1 MPHHVGIIMDGNRR
15 WARAKGL
22 SGIGRGHERG
32 AAHLEDFLGWC
43 EQLRIDNVTVFA
55 CSTENLARRSSEE
68 VAALMDVIGRAAAQS
83 LEKRRQEWRLHV
95 VGRLDLLPHGTVEA
109 LRRATEASQACR
121 TGRNLCVA
129 IGYGGRQEIVEA
141 VRRLLRGSAST
152 GIGLAEVARMLTDE
166 DIRRNL
172 DTGFA
177 PDLDLIVRTSGE
189 RRVSNFLLWQ
199 SVRARLYFCNA
210 YWPAF
215 REVDFLRVLRS
226 YAKTADQ
233 LRPKSASPG

>member
-1 MPHHVGIIMDGNRR
+1 MPRHVGIIMDGNRR

-22 SGIGRGHERG
+22 SEIGRGHEHG

-55 CSTENLARRSSEE
+55 CSTENLARRPSEE
-68 VAALMDVIGRAAAQS
+68 VATLMDVIGRAAAQS
-83 LEKRRQEWRLHV
+83 FEKGRQAWRLHLA
-95 VGRLDLLPHGTVEA
+95 GQLDLLPPDTVKA
-109 LRRATEASQACR
+109 LRRAIEASQACC
-121 TGRNLCVA
+121 TGRNLCLA
-129 IGYGGRQEIVEA
+129 IGYGGRQEIVES
-141 VRRLLRGSAST
+141 VRRLLRGSASA
-152 GIGLAEVARMLTDE
+152 GIDLAEVARMLTDE

-177 PDLDLIVRTSGE
+177 PDLDLVLRTSGE

-199 SVRARLYFCNA
+199 SVRARLYFCDA

-215 REVDFLRVLRS
+215 REIDFLRVLRS
-226 YAKTADQ
+226 YAKTVDQ
-233 LRPKSASPG
+233 LRTKSAGHG